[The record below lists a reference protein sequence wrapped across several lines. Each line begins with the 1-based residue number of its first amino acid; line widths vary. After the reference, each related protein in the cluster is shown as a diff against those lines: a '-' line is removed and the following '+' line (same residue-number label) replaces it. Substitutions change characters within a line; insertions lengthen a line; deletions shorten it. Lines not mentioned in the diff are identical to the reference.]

1 MTISSETK
9 QVWLYLDPLR
19 AIDQI
24 GDEYAMRSM
33 LPMLQE
39 MLERD
44 VPQIEQLLAVEDV
57 RGANPLLHS
66 MKGCF
71 PIFCA
76 AALCDQLAGVE
87 HMSKSGGSAEVAEA
101 FALLHPK
108 LQSLQRE
115 VAQYLAQA
123 I

>member
-1 MTISSETK
+1 MTISTQPS
-9 QVWLYLDPLR
+9 QAWLYLDPVR
-19 AIDQI
+19 AMDQI
-24 GDEYAMRSM
+24 GDANALLSM

-44 VPQIEQLLAVEDV
+44 VPQIAHLLAVEDV
-57 RGANPLLHS
+57 RGANTLLHS
-66 MKGCF
+66 MKGCI

-76 AALCDQLAGVE
+76 TALCDELAGVE
-87 HMSKSGGSAEVAEA
+87 HMSKSGGSAEVAAA

-108 LQSLQRE
+108 LQSLQQE